1 MAFSRALL
9 SIVLF
14 CLMLFSGALPASQNA
29 TAQPGIIN
37 TLPGGETHGHL
48 NQGMYYFEAFSK
60 VSFNQI
66 QQLPDSQWQFHPNSS
81 LFLGTSQSYTWIKIP
96 LQSVPGAPTE
106 WIMTLDWPLVKS
118 IDWYHYRQSTQTLIS
133 SGQFNDWQMPPDGPD
148 EFPFAIPLALD
159 SDSTTLLYL
168 RILPSE
174 KALLP
179 ITLWPAESFSDHQ
192 LQRNWYLGLFYGVL
206 FAMFGYNLSLFIF
219 LRHKAFAAYCFYVA
233 TMAGY
238 TLIMNGAG
246 IAWLWSDYP
255 ALLEY
260 AYRILVPLGFF
271 AALMFIRQFLQLKH
285 RGLFLNRSSQIAG
298 YLWLTMIILAPV
310 ISTSILI
317 PLIDAFGLINCLF
330 AISVSGYLWFKGDRS
345 AKYLTLSWSV
355 LVVSTVILLLGL
367 NDVIP
372 YVIELHY
379 LQNIGVTIEV
389 LLLSMALAERFNRER
404 KMRSEAQ
411 DIALQM
417 STEAAKAKESEMAA
431 QQRLLGIERR
441 VKEELSL
448 KVNEQTRELKVAMQ
462 KLQIMNKELE
472 RLSLTDP
479 LTGLANRRYFDKRFN
494 EEIQRAKRNQS
505 LIGLLML
512 DIDHFKQIND
522 SLGHQAGDHVIQSL
536 SALIQ
541 RVSGRASDL
550 PARVGGEEFCLLV
563 CNETAGHIAS
573 LAESIRTSAEA
584 GVVKYRDEQIRY
596 TISIGA
602 YCVIPTPDTDP
613 AMILKEADD
622 ALYQAKH
629 NGRNQVVIKT
639 HKSGEATDS
648 PSASDTTP

>member
-1 MAFSRALL
+1 MAFTHALL
-9 SIVLF
+9 SII
-14 CLMLFSGALPASQNA
+14 LFSLILFSSDLAASQNA
-29 TAQPGIIN
+29 KAQSGRIN
-37 TLPGGETHGHL
+37 TLPAGETHVHL
-48 NQGMYYFEAFSK
+48 NEGMYYFEAFSK
-60 VSFNQI
+60 VSFKQI
-66 QQLPDSQWQFHPNSS
+66 QQLPGSEWRFHPNSS
-81 LFLGTSQSYTWIKIP
+81 LFLGTSQSYVWIKIP
-96 LQSVPGAPTE
+96 LQSNSDAPAE

-118 IDWYHYRQSTQTLIS
+118 IDWYHYRESTQTLLS
-133 SGQFNDWQMPPDGPD
+133 SGRFNDWQIPPDAPD
-148 EFPFAIPLALD
+148 EFPFAIPLTLD

-168 RILPSE
+168 RILPPE

-179 ITLWPAESFSDHQ
+179 VTLWPEESFSDHQ

-255 ALLEY
+255 ALLTY
-260 AYRILVPLGFF
+260 AYRILVSLGFF

-285 RGLFLNRSSQIAG
+285 RGTVLNRSSQVVC
-298 YLWLTMIILAPV
+298 YLWLAILLITPV
-310 ISTSILI
+310 VSASVVI
-317 PLIDAFGLINCLF
+317 PLIDVFGLINCLF
-330 AISVSGYLWFKGDRS
+330 AIGVSGYLWYRDDRS
-345 AKYLTLSWSV
+345 AKYLTLSWFV
-355 LVVSTVILLLGL
+355 LIVSTIIMLLSL
-367 NDVIP
+367 NDVFP
-372 YVIELHY
+372 YIIELHY

-389 LLLSMALAERFNRER
+389 LLLSMALAERINRDR

-448 KVNEQTRELKVAMQ
+448 KVNKQTRELTVAMH

-472 RLSLTDP
+472 QLSLTDP
-479 LTGLANRRYFDKRFN
+479 LTGLANRRYFDKRFT
-494 EEIQRAKRNQS
+494 EEIQRAKRNHS

-512 DIDHFKQIND
+512 DIDHFKKVND

-550 PARVGGEEFCLLV
+550 PARVGGEEFCLLI
-563 CNETAGHIAS
+563 CNDTEDRIAS
-573 LAESIRTSAEA
+573 LAESIRQSAAAER
-584 GVVKYRDEQIRY
+584 VKYRDELIRY
-596 TISIGA
+596 TISIGV
-602 YCVIPTPDTDP
+602 YCVIPAPDTTP
-613 AMILKEADD
+613 AMILKAVDD
-622 ALYQAKH
+622 ALYQAK
-629 NGRNQVVIKT
+629 NEGRNRVVIV
-639 HKSGEATDS
+639 SEATPHS
-648 PSASDTTP
+648 

>member
-1 MAFSRALL
+1 MALSRALL
-9 SIVLF
+9 SIILF
-14 CLMLFSGALPASQNA
+14 WLILFSGALSASQNA

-37 TLPGGETHGHL
+37 TLPGGATHVHL
-48 NQGMYYFEAFSK
+48 NQGIYYFEAFSK
-60 VSFNQI
+60 VSLHQI
-66 QQLPDSQWQFHPNSS
+66 QQLPDNQWQFHPNSS
-81 LFLGTSQSYTWIKIP
+81 LFLGTSQSYIWIKIT
-96 LQSVPGAPTE
+96 LQSMPDAPPE

-118 IDWYHYRQSTQTLIS
+118 IDWYHYRESTQTLIS
-133 SGQFNDWQMPPDGPD
+133 SGQFNDWQMPPDAPD
-148 EFPFAIPLALD
+148 EFPFAIPLVLD
-159 SDSTTLLYL
+159 SDTATLLYL

-179 ITLWPAESFSDHQ
+179 VTLWPAESFSDHQ

-219 LRHKAFAAYCFYVA
+219 LRHKTFAAYCFYVA
-233 TMAGY
+233 GMAAY

-246 IAWLWSDYP
+246 IAWFWSDYP
-255 ALLEY
+255 ILLEY
-260 AYRILVPLGFF
+260 AYRLLVPLGFF

-285 RGLFLNRSSQIAG
+285 RGTFLNRSSQIAG
-298 YLWLTMIILAPV
+298 YLWLAMILLTPV
-310 ISTSILI
+310 IPTSVLI
-317 PLIDAFGLINCLF
+317 PLIDGFGLINCLF
-330 AISVSGYLWFKGDRS
+330 AISVSGYLWFKGDKS
-345 AKYLTLSWSV
+345 AKYLTLSWFV
-355 LVVSTVILLLGL
+355 LVVSTVILILGL
-367 NDVIP
+367 NNVIP

-379 LQNIGVTIEV
+379 LQNVGVTIEV

-404 KMRSEAQ
+404 EMRSEAQ
-411 DIALQM
+411 DVALQM
-417 STEAAKAKESEMAA
+417 SNEAAKAKESEMAA
-431 QQRLLGIERR
+431 QERLLGIERR

-494 EEIQRAKRNQS
+494 EEVQRAKRSES
-505 LIGLLML
+505 LIGVMML

-522 SLGHQAGDHVIQSL
+522 TLGHQAGDHVIQSL

-563 CNETAGHIAS
+563 CNETEKHIAR
-573 LAESIRTSAEA
+573 LAESIRASAAAEL
-584 GVVKYRDEQIRY
+584 VKYREEPIRY

-602 YCVIPTPDTDP
+602 YCVIPTADTDP
-613 AMILKEADD
+613 VTLLKETDD
-622 ALYQAKH
+622 ALYQAK
-629 NGRNQVVIKT
+629 NDGRNRVVFI
-639 HKSGEATDS
+639 
-648 PSASDTTP
+648 SAVPPHR